1 VQQSLERSKQR
12 NLALLSQAIEVLEER
27 LSEQAVAAVT
37 ASPRAERET
46 FSRKIFVVHGRD
58 EGPREATARFLE
70 KLGFEAIILHE
81 HASQGRT
88 VIEKIE
94 AHSDVGF
101 AVILVTPDDEGCL
114 KGETPVSR
122 ARQNV
127 LLELGYFVGKLGRK
141 NVCVLQR
148 GAVEIPS
155 DWRGVIDHPF
165 DAGGGWKRT
174 LAKELEAA
182 GFEIDWKKAN

>member
-1 VQQSLERSKQR
+1 VQRSLERSKQHNSAMLR
-12 NLALLSQAIEVLEER
+12 QAFEALEER
-27 LSEQAVAAVT
+27 LSEFSTPASSAASRPNLKPH
-37 ASPRAERET
+37 A
-46 FSRKIFVVHGRD
+46 RKIFIVHGRE

-70 KLGFEAIILHE
+70 KLGFEVVILHE
-81 HASQGRT
+81 VASRGRT

-94 AHSDVGF
+94 AHSEVGF

-114 KGETPVSR
+114 KGEAPVPR

-148 GAVEIPS
+148 GEVEIPS

-182 GFEIDWKKAN
+182 GFEIDWKKAD